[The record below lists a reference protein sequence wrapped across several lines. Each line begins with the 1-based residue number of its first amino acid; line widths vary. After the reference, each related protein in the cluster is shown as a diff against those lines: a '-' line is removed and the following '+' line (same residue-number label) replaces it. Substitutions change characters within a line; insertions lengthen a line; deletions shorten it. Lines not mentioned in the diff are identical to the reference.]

1 MAEDLLRHFFGGFV
15 RMHVLYHAA
24 KEPVWGAAIMA
35 ELDRHGYRLTPGTL
49 YPILHHLEAAGYLTA
64 KTTVVSGKHRKNY
77 RITKAGR
84 KLLRN
89 AREKLRELVSEVI
102 EDREPQ

>member
-24 KEPVWGAAIMA
+24 QEPVWGVAIMA
-35 ELDRHGYRLTPGTL
+35 ELKRHGYRLTAGTL
-49 YPILHHLEAAGYLTA
+49 YPVLHQLEAAGYLTA
-64 KTTVVSGKHRKNY
+64 QTAVVSGKRRKNY

-84 KLLRN
+84 KLLN
-89 AREKLRELVSEVI
+89 DARGKLRELVSEVL
-102 EDREPQ
+102 EAGT